1 MGDEQIKQYIKD
13 GVLTVPYGQK
23 KAVLAWLSDQFNLL
37 KPDWDNPEVK
47 FDSKLARK
55 VVLLGIDKIHV
66 EDKAGNIDPNFV
78 TTVSALLD
86 ERGKLGFSSAKKQFQ
101 SFLKRVKRQSA
112 ETLDP
117 KTPKYNTILKRLGRA
132 IGQPIDFDGHI
143 HHRFPLYVLGQIL
156 DRWEAL
162 QHQLAGK
169 KWDGKTYGEYSKQL
183 IRKINKKFGIPTGD
197 DVRNLDFI
205 KTENL
210 NLHNAV
216 HRMWDELGFSKEVLP
231 LTLQKFDTPEKILE
245 FIEGPVSKV
254 LKDSERMV
262 DGVIPALKE
271 KTSGEL
277 GKFWRNLNKNKG
289 KALAGGVVSLSQ
301 LSDIIGKGALGA
313 GIDVGFDKDVWGAVG
328 ERQKAISEDDI
339 IAKHLAEA
347 KIRKESYRAIIQGI
361 ATSGTL
367 AVLGQT
373 LGTGL
378 ATGAATTAGS
388 VLAPAFLTY
397 AGLRSADAYY
407 KNRTGE
413 DLATHWGKFQDKRVY
428 DSDKIEAGD
437 RLKDQP
443 LQGEIKQGSKLNPLE
458 KIGRSVNNRTA
469 LASERFNPGE
479 AEFGLSE
486 LIYGR

>member
-1 MGDEQIKQYIKD
+1 MGDEQIKQYIKN

-23 KAVLAWLSDQFNLL
+23 KAALAWLSDQFNLL

-66 EDKAGNIDPNFV
+66 EDKAGNIDPKFV
-78 TTVSALLD
+78 TNVSALLD

-156 DRWEAL
+156 DRWEEL

-210 NLHNAV
+210 KLHDAI
-216 HRMWDELGFSKEVLP
+216 HQMWNKLGFSKEVLP
-231 LTLQKFDTPEKILE
+231 LTLQRFDTPEKILE

-262 DGVIPALKE
+262 DGVIPAFKE

-277 GKFWRNLNKNKG
+277 GKFWRNLKKHKG
-289 KALAGGVVSLSQ
+289 KVIAGGSAISLAS
-301 LSDIIGKGALGA
+301 LSDIISKGAIGA
-313 GIDVGFDKDVWGAVG
+313 TMDVGLDEDVWGAVG
-328 ERQKAISEDDI
+328 ERQKAINEDNI
-339 IAKHLAEA
+339 IAQHLAEA
-347 KIRKESYRAIIQGI
+347 DIRKESYKAIIQGI
-361 ATSGTL
+361 AGS
-367 AVLGQT
+367 AVIGKL
-373 LGTGL
+373 
-378 ATGAATTAGS
+378 GAAKYLSNPYTA
-388 VLAPAFLTY
+388 VPFLTY
-397 AGLRSADAYY
+397 AGIRGADAYY

-458 KIGRSVNNRTA
+458 KIGRSVKNRTA
-469 LASERFNPGE
+469 LASERFNPDE

-486 LIYGR
+486 LIHGR